1 MSEANMNGKLVLITG
16 ATEGIGKETARALY
30 AMGAHVVLVGRN
42 PEKMERVITDMSS
55 QNPDGGKLEG
65 MIADL
70 SSLAEIRSLAS
81 EFKQKYNRLDVLLN
95 NAGAFFNKRLES
107 ADGYE
112 MTFALNHLSY
122 FYLTYLLLDL
132 IKASAPSR
140 IISVSSGAHVMG
152 KINFNNLQGK
162 GIYVGWKAY
171 GRSKL
176 MNILFT
182 RELAR
187 RLEGTRV
194 TANVLHPGFVA
205 TKFGHNNKGL
215 YQKFVKWSQRRAISP
230 EEGAQ
235 TSIHLA
241 SAPEVAGVSG
251 AYFYKS
257 KIVQPSNA
265 AQDDE
270 AAKRLWEISLELIGE
285 KDGNLIQK
293 S

>member
-16 ATEGIGKETARALY
+16 ATEGIGKETVKALY
-30 AMGAHVVLVGRN
+30 AMGAHVVMVGRN
-42 PEKMERVITDMSS
+42 PEKMERVIAELSS
-55 QNPDGGKLEG
+55 QKSDGGKLEG
-65 MIADL
+65 MVADL
-70 SSLAEIRSLAS
+70 SSMAEIRKLAG
-81 EFKQKYNRLDVLLN
+81 EFKARYDRLDVLIN

-107 ADGYE
+107 VDGFE
-112 MTFALNHLSY
+112 MTFALNHLNY

-132 IKASAPSR
+132 IKASAPAR
-140 IISVSSGAHVMG
+140 IINVSSGAHTMG

-162 GIYVGWKAY
+162 GIFFIGWTTY

-187 RLEGTRV
+187 RLEGTHV

-215 YQKFVKWSQRRAISP
+215 YQKFVKWSQRRAITP

-235 TSIHLA
+235 TSIYLA

-257 KIVQPSNA
+257 KIIQPSPA

-270 AAKRLWEISLELIGE
+270 AAKRLWEVSLELVGE
-285 KDGNLIQK
+285 KELEI
-293 S
+293 